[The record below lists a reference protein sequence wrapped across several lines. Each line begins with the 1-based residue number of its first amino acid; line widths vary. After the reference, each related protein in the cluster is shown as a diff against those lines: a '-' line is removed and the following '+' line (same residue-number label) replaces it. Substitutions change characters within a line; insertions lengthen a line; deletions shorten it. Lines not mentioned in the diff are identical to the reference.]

1 MRKPSTAKTILVTT
15 TIAALMTIGFFTSMS
30 GGLVEAQST
39 AATQSSQ
46 STPPT
51 PKEQPDVA
59 QQFTFNP
66 TSLPPTNVE
75 QCVGYAKILVGKAIP
90 DYNLCDLVVY
100 RQAPVVARSDGMVMN
115 NFSGMGHYIELIP
128 AAQFLNETQE
138 FGGGSTAANASTTNG
153 TAQTGANNTTTTN
166 NNTWVGFGEFALLDP
181 EVVPVNEVL
190 DKYNWTVTT
199 IHNHMLNESPK
210 LLFMHW
216 TVTGNPDEIV
226 QQAREAIMQTSS
238 YATVTTDPNAAGTN
252 ATRPG
257 TPSSAGP

>member
-1 MRKPSTAKTILVTT
+1 MDGPKAGMTNTSSAKTIILAT
-15 TIAALMTIGFFTSMS
+15 TIATLTTLDFLHDCQVGWYKLNLRLPHRLPIYS
-30 GGLVEAQST
+30 
-39 AATQSSQ
+39 
-46 STPPT
+46 PT

-66 TSLPPTNVE
+66 TSLPPTNIE
-75 QCVGYAKILVGKAIP
+75 QCVEYAKVLVGKAIP

-128 AAQFLNETQE
+128 TAQVLNDTQV
-138 FGGGSTAANASTTNG
+138 FGGTTNSSANGTASAAANAT
-153 TAQTGANNTTTTN
+153 NTTT
-166 NNTWVGFGEFALLDP
+166 VVAFGEFALLDP

-199 IHNHMLNESPK
+199 IHNHMLDESPK

-226 QQAREAIMQTSS
+226 QQAKEAIMQTSS
-238 YATVTTDPNAAGTN
+238 YAAATAPNAANG
-252 ATRPG
+252 TRPG